1 MHILFCNWRDSQN
14 AEGGGSERYVE
25 NMARGLVERG
35 HRVTIACAA
44 HDRAPR
50 NEVVDGV
57 RFVRRGRKMGIYLR
71 TFLGILLGRY
81 GRIDVVVDVQNGLP
95 FFTRLATSKP
105 VVVLVH
111 HVHREQWPVVYP
123 GLVGRIG
130 WWIESRLSPWLYQHS
145 KYVAVSEAT
154 KRELVDLG
162 VDRERIAIVH
172 NGNDPAPIVT
182 ARRSATPRY
191 CVVGRLVPHK
201 QVEHAIDAL
210 AALTDDHPDLILDV
224 IGSGWWEEELRT
236 YAARRN
242 VTDRVSFHGFVDD
255 KVKHELLAASWFMAL
270 PSLKEGWGIVVGEA
284 GAHGTP
290 TVAYSTAGGTTESI
304 DHKDSGVL
312 ADDQLELTGAIRE
325 LIEDREWREFLGQG
339 ALAKS
344 RTFTWA
350 HSQSEF
356 AEIVTCAGA

>member
-111 HVHREQWPVVYP
+111 HVHREQWPVVYQ

-130 WWIESRLSPWLYQHS
+130 WWIESRLSPRLYQHS
-145 KYVAVSEAT
+145 QYVAVS
-154 KRELVDLG
+154 
-162 VDRERIAIVH
+162 
-172 NGNDPAPIVT
+172 
-182 ARRSATPRY
+182 
-191 CVVGRLVPHK
+191 
-201 QVEHAIDAL
+201 
-210 AALTDDHPDLILDV
+210 
-224 IGSGWWEEELRT
+224 
-236 YAARRN
+236 
-242 VTDRVSFHGFVDD
+242 
-255 KVKHELLAASWFMAL
+255 
-270 PSLKEGWGIVVGEA
+270 
-284 GAHGTP
+284 
-290 TVAYSTAGGTTESI
+290 
-304 DHKDSGVL
+304 
-312 ADDQLELTGAIRE
+312 
-325 LIEDREWREFLGQG
+325 
-339 ALAKS
+339 
-344 RTFTWA
+344 
-350 HSQSEF
+350 
-356 AEIVTCAGA
+356 